1 MPPLSLLVV
10 DDQPFFRGAIRA
22 MFEDGHDDG
31 SPDADPFSVVGEAA
45 DGEQAVDLASSL
57 RPDVVL
63 MDVRLPGIDGPQ
75 ATRLILAHDASV
87 SVVLMSTARRGD
99 LAADLLECGAVG
111 FLAKETLEPASLRRL
126 LKR

>member
-10 DDQPFFRGAIRA
+10 DDQQPYRVAIRA
-22 MFEDGHDDG
+22 MFEDGHDDDSQDG
-31 SPDADPFSVVGEAA
+31 DPFAIVGEAV

-63 MDVRLPGIDGPQ
+63 MDVRLPGMDGPE
-75 ATRLILAHDASV
+75 ATRLILANDASV
-87 SVVLMSTARRGD
+87 TVVLMSTARRGD

-126 LKR
+126 LGR